1 MVCSN
6 KIGKEGN
13 HILFTEWM
21 PKFVLFIYF
30 CLFFELHVL
39 LCNAKGIT
47 LQNIC
52 IYGYANG
59 AFTRKIKC

>member
-1 MVCSN
+1 MVFSN

-13 HILFTEWM
+13 HILDAQNC
-21 PKFVLFIYF
+21 LF
-30 CLFFELHVL
+30 LFFELHAL

-59 AFTRKIKC
+59 AFAKKIKC